1 MREPNELLKLNNEN
15 MYSALVMK
23 NVEKVNEVVSERIE
37 AIRQYALEQRNK
49 ELEEAIRQSA
59 FWTQAYRSCMDTKEE
74 NIAYCMG
81 LLNGVTAAARQ
92 RRREEKEAEEYAV
105 SHPDTKYY
113 KLIFQE
119 LSKVDYIQHKDLAE
133 KLSIK
138 PNQLTNIMKKIAGD
152 GQHMIISTNTGKFKY
167 YFLSET
173 GKKYYRSRLVGEEQK
188 EIEELLER
196 LIERVESKNR
206 MALFQYACKNYPCQK
221 EVRKK
226 IFKLD
231 QILELEGNASPGYG
245 FDIRFLDEGKGMHSR
260 QMLNTWQN
268 RDNTM
273 PNLYMGSFAY
283 AAVLESESISNNVG

>member
-15 MYSALVMK
+15 IYSALVGK
-23 NVEKVNEVVSERIE
+23 NVEKVNEVVNERIE
-37 AIRQYALEQRNK
+37 AIWQYALERRSK
-49 ELEEAIRQSA
+49 ELEEVIHQST

-74 NIAYCMG
+74 NISYCMG

-92 RRREEKEAEEYAV
+92 RRREEKEAEEYTV

-119 LSKVDYIQHKDLAE
+119 LSKVDYLQHKDLAE

-173 GKKYYRSRLVGEEQK
+173 GKKYYRSRFVSEETK
-188 EIEELLER
+188 EIEELLEC
-196 LIERVESKNR
+196 LMERVESKNER
-206 MALFQYACKNYPCQK
+206 VLFQYACKNYLCQK
-221 EVRKK
+221 EVFRK
-226 IFKLD
+226 IVELN
-231 QILELEGNASPGYG
+231 QTLERRENTSREYC
-245 FDIRFLDEGKGMHSR
+245 FDISFLDEEKGMHSR
-260 QMLNTWQN
+260 QMLNAWQN

-273 PNLYMGSFAY
+273 SNPYMSSFVY
-283 AAVLESESISNNVG
+283 AMLESASISNKVG